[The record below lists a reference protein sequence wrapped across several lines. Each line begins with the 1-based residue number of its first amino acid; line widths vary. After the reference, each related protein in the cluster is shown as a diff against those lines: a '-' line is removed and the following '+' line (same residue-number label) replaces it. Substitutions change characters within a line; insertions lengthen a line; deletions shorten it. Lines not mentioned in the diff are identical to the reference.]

1 MPSFAQYLAIIVGS
15 LLIAAGIDFYLVP
28 YHIMDG
34 GFIGV
39 GLIFHYLFGFKI
51 GNVIILCSIPVFLV
65 SWYNEREFPLGS
77 LLGMLMSSFLTDL
90 FEPYHYQIPLP
101 PISSAIIG
109 GGFVGSGLGIMLR
122 HKVSTGGTDLL
133 AHLVAKD
140 TSINVGLLIFAV
152 DIVVIGLGGMLITA
166 TSFILSAL
174 TITAGA
180 IATIL
185 ITSTSGRMLFL
196 PSLIKRKRR

>member
-1 MPSFAQYLAIIVGS
+1 MPSLAQYLAIVVGS

-51 GNVIILCSIPVFLV
+51 GYVIILCSIPVFLI

-77 LLGMLMSSFLTDL
+77 LLGLFLSSFLTDML
-90 FEPYHYQIPLP
+90 DTHPHQILLP
-101 PISSAIIG
+101 PIASSLIG

-133 AHLVAKD
+133 AHMIAKD
-140 TSINVGLLIFAV
+140 SSINVGLLIFAV
-152 DIVVIGLGGMLITA
+152 DVVVIGLGGWLITA
-166 TSFILSAL
+166 TSFILSAM

-185 ITSTSGRMLFL
+185 LTTRNVKPFL
-196 PSLIKRKRR
+196 HIGFARRKR